1 MFLSGWQLTGLTG
14 PTASPNHLA
23 QLMKALVD
31 LMKIAGMDSSAARE
45 SSISLAQVRIVL
57 KPWG

>member
-1 MFLSGWQLTGLTG
+1 MSGWQLTGLTG
-14 PTASPNHLA
+14 PTVYLNLLA